1 MDPDEHMLFDATSSE
16 DSREEPLT
24 DTDQPTLWATS
35 YDDAGISLTHQ
46 YSAMDDNEST
56 GCETQWLGEDLF
68 VDTED
73 LPMHELPVSNA
84 SSAICD
90 KERVISDIESIFESM
105 LDVLHTGGDSLTLFL
120 KSRTQVQPV
129 GLARGRLIRFPG
141 RTADEAWRFTVL
153 IRILEIVHEAL
164 VTDCVISKREIY
176 YRHPALFANQAV
188 VDRYVDD
195 IAFTFSASRSL
206 LNVSAAAK
214 GLVTGDLTVLKADG
228 VSIYKFNDP
237 SGHLIPSIEDGDV
250 VQTKAERVLVVE
262 KEATFRSIATSKVWE
277 LLRHSSIMVT
287 GKGYPDLSTRIFLHK
302 LSAVSSMGNLTIPIL
317 ALVDMDPDGL
327 SIMCTYKYGSI
338 ALAHEGDSVK
348 VPNMEWLGIK
358 SVDVFPLADPEPEVP
373 QTLNV
378 HQTEGLLSLSYRDR
392 RMASRML
399 CKQPHSEDD
408 SYNELKRE
416 LQFMLMLNVKAE
428 LEILESRDDGLGLWL
443 LGQLSTQD
451 GVRLLSNTYIRK

>member
-16 DSREEPLT
+16 NSREEPLT

-35 YDDAGISLTHQ
+35 YDDAGISLTHH
-46 YSAMDDNEST
+46 SAMDDNESM

-68 VDTED
+68 VDTENF
-73 LPMHELPVSNA
+73 PMHELPVPNA

-120 KSRTQVQPV
+120 KSRTQVQP
-129 GLARGRLIRFPG
+129 R
-141 RTADEAWRFTVL
+141 
-153 IRILEIVHEAL
+153 LEI
-164 VTDCVISKREIY
+164 
-176 YRHPALFANQAV
+176 
-188 VDRYVDD
+188 
-195 IAFTFSASRSL
+195 IAEC
-206 LNVSAAAK
+206 AAK

-250 VQTKAERVLVVE
+250 VQTKAKRVLVVE
-262 KEATFRSIATSKVWE
+262 KEATFRSIVTSKVWE

-416 LQFMLMLNVKAE
+416 LQVMLMLNVKAE